1 MENIEIERKFIVDYV
16 NNRSYYDEFVIPRL
30 RKQTSRRIVQHYI
43 KANNK
48 TVMRLRKTTYQNNE
62 DEYFLTVKFNIP
74 SSEHQTCYEVEN
86 KISKGMYE
94 SLIHTDE
101 PGFIISTISK
111 TRYYFGND
119 PIFEANDYVGI
130 ESDNHVFEIDVFDD
144 SKHGPLI
151 LIEVEFQNGDDVVI
165 PDYLKNLP
173 GFREVTNDPQYFN
186 CNLI

>member
-16 NNRSYYDEFVIPRL
+16 NNRLYYDDFVIPQL

-94 SLIHTDE
+94 SLINTDE
-101 PGFIISTISK
+101 PDFIISTISK
-111 TRYYFGND
+111 TRYYVETE
-119 PIFEANDYVGI
+119 P
-130 ESDNHVFEIDVFDD
+130 DNHVFEIDVFDD
-144 SKHGPLI
+144 SKHGQLI
-151 LIEVEFQNGDDVVI
+151 LIEVEFEKGDNVVI

>member
-16 NNRSYYDEFVIPRL
+16 NNRSYYDEFVIPKL
-30 RKQTSRRIVQHYI
+30 REQTSHRIVQHYI
-43 KANNK
+43 KSNNK
-48 TVMRLRKTTYQNNE
+48 TVMRLRKTTKQNNE

-94 SLIHTDE
+94 SLINTDE
-101 PGFIISTISK
+101 PDFIISTISK
-111 TRYYFGND
+111 TRYYVDVDND
-119 PIFEANDYVGI
+119 SKTN
-130 ESDNHVFEIDVFDD
+130 SDNHVFEIDVFDD

-151 LIEVEFQNGDDVVI
+151 LIEVEFEKGDNVVI

>member
-16 NNRSYYDEFVIPRL
+16 NNRSYYDDFVIPQL
-30 RKQTSRRIVQHYI
+30 RKQTCRRIVQHYI

-48 TVMRLRKTTYQNNE
+48 TVMRLRKTTKQNNE

-94 SLIHTDE
+94 SLINTDE
-101 PGFIISTISK
+101 PDFIISTISK
-111 TRYYFGND
+111 TRYYIDFDND
-119 PIFEANDYVGI
+119 SENNSG
-130 ESDNHVFEIDVFDD
+130 NHVFEIDVFDD

-151 LIEVEFQNGDDVVI
+151 LIEVEFEKGDNVVI